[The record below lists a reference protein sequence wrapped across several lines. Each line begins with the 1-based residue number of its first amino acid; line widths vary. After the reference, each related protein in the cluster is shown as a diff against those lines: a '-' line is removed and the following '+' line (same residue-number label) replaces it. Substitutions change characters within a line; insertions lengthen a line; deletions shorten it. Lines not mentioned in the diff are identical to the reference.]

1 MFMSSTKKKKTK
13 ILKEELS
20 EKDLKRLKRMIRDEV
35 GDILRDIW
43 LKRGSWK

>member
-1 MFMSSTKKKKTK
+1 MSSTKKRKTK

>member
-1 MFMSSTKKKKTK
+1 MSSTKKKKTK